1 MRIKTSDGWVY
12 IDYKKIAIAVLAVVI
27 IFLLT
32 CNRSKPVPPSVTTY
46 HEVHDTIIAIDNQ
59 YKKIA
64 DSFKIVL
71 QNRYIIDD
79 DNYKKYLFLLNKNSQ
94 LLNDIN
100 YLKQPVPDTCKPLHD
115 FWVKKWTALK
125 VVSDAK
131 DTACNTT
138 ITGMGKTISTQVS
151 LIDNQ
156 KNFIDRYRAAADTCS
171 KALKELEKYSKSLNK
186 RSIFVGIN
194 YYGNNIQPFTGIGAS
209 IGLRNKKGNQYE
221 IGAATINNRLQI
233 QLSFKKTLFKF

>member
-46 HEVHDTIIAIDNQ
+46 HEVHDTILTIDKQ
-59 YKKIA
+59 YKKTS

-79 DNYKKYLFLLNKNSQ
+79 DNYKKYLFLLNENSQ

-100 YLKQPVPDTCKPLHD
+100 YLKQPVPDTCKPLQD

-138 ITGMGKTISTQVS
+138 ITGMGKTIKTQVS

-171 KALKELEKYSKSLNK
+171 KALKELEKYSNSLNK
-186 RSIFVGIN
+186 RSIFVGVT
-194 YYGNNIQPFTGIGAS
+194 YLGSQLQPYEGIG
-209 IGLRNKKGNQYE
+209 INLGLRNKRGNIYE
-221 IGAATINNRLQI
+221 IGAAQTNTGLQFSI
-233 QLSFKKTLFKF
+233 SYKKTLFKF

>member
-32 CNRSKPVPPSVTTY
+32 CNRSKPVPPSITTY
-46 HEVHDTIIAIDNQ
+46 HEVHDTIITIDKQ
-59 YKKIA
+59 YKKTS

-79 DNYKKYLFLLNKNSQ
+79 NNYKKYLFLLNKNSQ
-94 LLNDIN
+94 LLNDLN
-100 YLKQPVPDTCKPLHD
+100 YLKQPLPDTCKPLQD

-125 VVSDAK
+125 VISDAK

-138 ITGMGKTISTQVS
+138 ITGMGKTIKTQVS

-171 KALKELEKYSKSLNK
+171 KALKELEKYSNSLNK
-186 RSIFVGIN
+186 RSIFVGVT
-194 YYGNNIQPFTGIGAS
+194 YLGSQLQPYEGIG
-209 IGLRNKKGNQYE
+209 INLGLRNKRGNIYE
-221 IGAATINNRLQI
+221 IGAAQTNTGLQFSI
-233 QLSFKKTLFKF
+233 SYKKTLFKF

>member
-1 MRIKTSDGWVY
+1 MKIKTSDGWVY
-12 IDYKKIAIAVLAVVI
+12 IDYKKITIAVLAVVI

-32 CNRSKPVPPSVTTY
+32 CNRSKPVPPSITTY
-46 HEVHDTIIAIDNQ
+46 HEVHDTIITIDKQ
-59 YKKIA
+59 YKKLS

-100 YLKQPVPDTCKPLHD
+100 YLKQPVPDTCKPLQD

-138 ITGMGKTISTQVS
+138 ITGMGKTIKTQVS

-171 KALKELEKYSKSLNK
+171 KALKELEKYSNSLNK
-186 RSIFVGIN
+186 RSIFVGVT
-194 YYGNNIQPFTGIGAS
+194 YLGSQLQPYEGIG
-209 IGLRNKKGNQYE
+209 INLGLRNKRGNIYE
-221 IGAATINNRLQI
+221 IGAAQTNTGLQFSI
-233 QLSFKKTLFKF
+233 SYKKTLFKF